1 MCSLFIEQAEA
12 LFPSIHRL
20 RVQFKN
26 AWFVAE
32 VVMGQKG
39 TNTNPPPEEVTKA
52 TTQIPQFQHLCESM
66 LFYGTSE
73 GIQGAKPVLASVS
86 NKVAKSV
93 YFLMLFWPELPT
105 R

>member
-52 TTQIPQFQHLCESM
+52 TTQIPQH
-66 LFYGTSE
+66 T
-73 GIQGAKPVLASVS
+73 VSVGNLRS
-86 NKVAKSV
+86 
-93 YFLMLFWPELPT
+93 FLHNG
-105 R
+105 